1 MSQESLT
8 RAELLQQRNRRTGLT
23 VFQISWILVFVCL
36 VFVNW
41 QLRGN
46 HPSWPPPGVSAP
58 SIVLPGLATL
68 GLLASAWL
76 ARAATRGLAGG
87 KRAAFRRR
95 WRAALG
101 LGGLFVLVM
110 GHEWLVI
117 PASGIYS
124 DVFRMMTAFHL
135 LHALAIGLFMS
146 MIARSVSAGRV
157 SAQNLWPAEGAA
169 SLWYFVVIAW
179 LLFFPVLY
187 LI

>member
-8 RAELLQQRNRRTGLT
+8 PAELLQQRNRRTGLT
-23 VFQISWILVFVCL
+23 IFQISWILVFVCL
-36 VFVNW
+36 VIVNW

-46 HPSWPPPGVSAP
+46 HPSWPPPGVNAP
-58 SIVLPGLATL
+58 SALLPGLATL

-76 ARAATRGLAGG
+76 ARAATRSLAAGS
-87 KRAAFRRR
+87 RAAFRRQ
-95 WRAALG
+95 WRAALA
-101 LGGLFVLVM
+101 LGALFLLVM
-110 GHEWLVI
+110 GYEWLSI
-117 PASGIYS
+117 PVSGIYS

-146 MIARSVSAGRV
+146 MIARGAGAGRV
-157 SAQNLWPAEGAA
+157 SAQNLWPAEGATG
-169 SLWYFVVIAW
+169 LWYFVVVAW

>member
-36 VFVNW
+36 VLVNW

-58 SIVLPGLATL
+58 AVALPGLATL

-76 ARAATRGLAGG
+76 ARAATRGLAAGN
-87 KRAAFRRR
+87 RVAFRRR

-101 LGGLFVLVM
+101 LGSLFVLVM

-117 PASGIYS
+117 PTSGIYS

-179 LLFFPVLY
+179 LLFFPALY

>member
-46 HPSWPPPGVSAP
+46 HPGWPPPGVSAP
-58 SIVLPGLATL
+58 PVALPALVTA

-76 ARAATRGLAGG
+76 ARAATRSLARD
-87 KRAAFRRR
+87 KRHAFRRR
-95 WRAALG
+95 WRAVLG
-101 LGGLFVLVM
+101 LGALFVLVM

-117 PASGIYS
+117 PDSGIYS

-169 SLWYFVVIAW
+169 SLWYFVVVAW